1 MLDLESLRNINPPY
15 FDFLVQW
22 QKIAFISIFVSIGFG
37 LLIYVLYKIK
47 LVGLKTLKMKYDH
60 ISKLEIDRY
69 WMVHLAFAVSL
80 FFLVNYIEFQT
91 VAKNYGWFF
100 VRLFIG
106 VAIAILYGYI
116 ARLLLKYYWPGS
128 MHKTLRRLRYTPR
141 VNPINGN
148 KMKLLSEAEED
159 AYLDEGKQAEENV
172 FSVDYD
178 VWIDEATGE
187 THIEKYDGR
196 LTAEQCDR
204 CGFQTLKLEKE
215 EIIKQATDQ
224 EDGELQKEFKC
235 AYCARVKRRTV
246 TLSKNMKQD
255 VSTGVLLANP
265 LEKREQVV
273 AVKVDISSDQYA
285 RLSYE
290 FQSLRE
296 ALRSDG
302 LAGDGYG
309 IRSVKIELF
318 TSEDVQLKFEF
329 ENLPEARK
337 FMEQFSLHN
346 VND

>member
-1 MLDLESLRNINPPY
+1 MDLESLRSINPPY
-15 FDFLVQW
+15 FDFLMLW
-22 QKIAFISIFVSIGFG
+22 QKIAFALIFASLGVA

-47 LVGLKTLKMKYDH
+47 VVGLKTYKQKYDH
-60 ISKLEIDRY
+60 VSKFEISRY
-69 WMVHLAFAVSL
+69 GMAHLAIAVS
-80 FFLVNYIEFQT
+80 FFFFVNYLEFMT

-106 VAIAILYGYI
+106 IAIAILYGYI
-116 ARLLLKYYWPGS
+116 ARLLLKYYWPGP
-128 MHKTLRRLRYTPR
+128 MHKKLRKLRYTPR
-141 VNPINGN
+141 TNPSNGK

-178 VWIDEATGE
+178 VWIDETTGE

-204 CGFQTLKLEKE
+204 CGFQTLKLAKE
-215 EIIKQATDQ
+215 EIVKEATDL
-224 EDGELQKEFKC
+224 EDGELLKEFKC
-235 AYCARVKRRTV
+235 AYCARVKRRSVRLT
-246 TLSKNMKQD
+246 KNMKQD
-255 VSTGVLLANP
+255 ASQGVLIENP
-265 LEKREQVV
+265 LDKHEQVV

-296 ALRSDG
+296 ALRSEG
-302 LAGDGYG
+302 LSGEGYG
-309 IRSVKIELF
+309 IRSIKIELF
-318 TSEDVQLKFEF
+318 TNEDVHLKFEF
-329 ENLPEARK
+329 QNLPEARK

-346 VND
+346 VNN